1 MPRRIFVVDDE
12 RVIADT
18 LCAILRCSGYEARA
32 FYEAESALS
41 ACEDDAPDLVVSD
54 VSMPGMSGTELAVR
68 IKERLPRCEV
78 LLFTGQVASRDL
90 LRAASERGY
99 EFELLT
105 KPVHPKDLLARVERA
120 VPRSARADLHVVDSS
135 AMAG

>member
-1 MPRRIFVVDDE
+1 MIFVVDDE

-32 FYEAESALS
+32 FYEAESALV
-41 ACEDDAPDLVVSD
+41 ACEEQLPDLVLSD
-54 VSMPGMSGTELAVR
+54 VSMPGMNGTELAVMLKDR
-68 IKERLPRCEV
+68 FPRCEV
-78 LLFTGQVASRDL
+78 LLFTGAVASRDL
-90 LRAASERGY
+90 LRAAREKGY

-105 KPVHPKDLLARVERA
+105 KPVHPKELLARLERA
-120 VPRSARADLHVVDSS
+120 VPREARADTHAADSN

>member
-1 MPRRIFVVDDE
+1 MTRRIFVVDDE

-18 LCAILRCSGYEARA
+18 LCAILRCSGYEARG
-32 FYEAESALS
+32 FYEAESALK
-41 ACEDDAPDLVVSD
+41 ACEDLEPDLVVSD

-68 IKERLPRCEV
+68 LKERFPQCEV
-78 LLFTGQVASRDL
+78 LLFTGQVASREL
-90 LRAASERGY
+90 LKAASEKGY

-105 KPVHPKDLLARVERA
+105 KPVHPKDLLARVERS
-120 VPRSARADLHVVDSS
+120 VPRAARADIHVVDSS